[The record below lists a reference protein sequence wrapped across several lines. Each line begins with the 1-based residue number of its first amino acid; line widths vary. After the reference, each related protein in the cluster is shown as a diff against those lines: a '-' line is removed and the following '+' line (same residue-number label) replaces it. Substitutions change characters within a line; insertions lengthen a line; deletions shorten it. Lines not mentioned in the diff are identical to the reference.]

1 MNSVVLPFP
10 HVLRPRVLDPIVSA
24 SREPE
29 PTDAREPLDNVIS
42 LLAFARRHGRGDFD
56 PPPREAA

>member
-1 MNSVVLPFP
+1 VSSVVLPFP
-10 HVLRPRVLDPIVSA
+10 PALRPRALDTIGIA

-42 LLAFARRHGRGDFD
+42 LLAFARHHGRGDFD